1 MTRIIGG
8 VLGSLRLKGP
18 AKATRP
24 TSDRVKESI
33 FSILESRGAIQDAL
47 VLDLFAG
54 TGALGLEAA
63 SRGARSVTLV
73 EKDAS
78 AAKVCEDNLRLVLE
92 GLSRAGLPCD
102 LKVVRSDVNS
112 YLRKSEPMDLV
123 FFDPPYGIADSEILE
138 SLKLLC
144 LSEDGVV
151 VVERSSKVQLSSPI
165 GFSLDQERAYGDT
178 KVFFFV
184 RDAAQYGLRRPAVG
198 DQFG

>member
-24 TSDRVKESI
+24 TSDRVKESV
-33 FSILESRGAIQDAL
+33 FSILESRGAIQDAR

-73 EKDAS
+73 EKDE
-78 AAKVCEDNLRLVLE
+78 AAGKVCQENLKQVME
-92 GLSRAGLPCD
+92 GLTKSR
-102 LKVVRSDVNS
+102 LKSNVRLERNDAKS
-112 YLRKSEPMDLV
+112 YLKKKEPVDLV
-123 FFDPPYGIADSEILE
+123 FIDPPYEMSHQKVLAFFENLTLSDKGIVVLE
-138 SLKLLC
+138 RPGKEEAQAHEGFLL
-144 LSEDGVV
+144 E
-151 VVERSSKVQLSSPI
+151 
-165 GFSLDQERAYGDT
+165 QEKTYGDT

-184 RDAAQYGLRRPAVG
+184 KDDAR
-198 DQFG
+198 